1 MPVYSN
7 DTKLITILLFVSI
20 DEINEFWWWIF
31 ELISFKMNSKR
42 QTSIHKIRE
51 LNLEYININQQYD
64 IIKEIGCGDYGKV
77 ILAFHRDTNSQVKI
91 QW

>member
-1 MPVYSN
+1 
-7 DTKLITILLFVSI
+7 
-20 DEINEFWWWIF
+20 
-31 ELISFKMNSKR
+31 MNSKR

-91 QW
+91 Q